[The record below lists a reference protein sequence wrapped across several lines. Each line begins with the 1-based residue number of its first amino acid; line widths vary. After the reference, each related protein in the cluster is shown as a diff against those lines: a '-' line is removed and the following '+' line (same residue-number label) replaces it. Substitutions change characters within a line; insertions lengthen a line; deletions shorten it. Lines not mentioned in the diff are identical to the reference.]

1 MVVVMEARASQM
13 MPVHH
18 FLVDKHN
25 KIYQNKP
32 GMKIQIY
39 KYFTGKLP
47 SKMGCGGFSYTLFQ
61 LQLAQTSIIQ
71 TRLKSTQ
78 FFSQNGFGW
87 LLPVS

>member
-32 GMKIQIY
+32 GMKIQNHN
-39 KYFTGKLP
+39 YFTRKITFKNGLWRFFLH
-47 SKMGCGGFSYTLFQ
+47 CV
-61 LQLAQTSIIQ
+61 SIATGPNFNYSDQ
-71 TRLKSTQ
+71 A
-78 FFSQNGFGW
+78 
-87 LLPVS
+87 

>member
-1 MVVVMEARASQM
+1 
-13 MPVHH
+13 
-18 FLVDKHN
+18 
-25 KIYQNKP
+25 
-32 GMKIQIY
+32 
-39 KYFTGKLP
+39 
-47 SKMGCGGFSYTLFQ
+47 MGCGGFSYTLFQ

>member
-32 GMKIQIY
+32 GMKIQNL
-39 KYFTGKLP
+39 KYFTRKLP
-47 SKMGCGGFSYTLFQ
+47 SKIGCGGFSYTVFQ
-61 LQLAQTSIIQ
+61 LQLAQICMILEPSVDTI
-71 TRLKSTQ
+71 
-78 FFSQNGFGW
+78 FF
-87 LLPVS
+87 